1 MGAWAEP
8 TPAGVGYPAQL
19 TWAGRPARR
28 AREGFG
34 CWRCGWPGSGTRED
48 AEPTGSPPTA
58 DQTVTALAG
67 AGCEIR
73 FFHHDLDGD
82 RTPVVDAVSL
92 EGVRFKTVT
101 LPAPRTLARI
111 ERGPRRFPSR
121 RRPLLGE
128 RLPPR
133 RGGRSRGARPRR
145 DHRGDLP
152 PPLRPGSERPGRVM
166 RRLYHYHAPRLQE
179 YDRCIALSRDQR
191 DLLVRAG
198 VAPDRIVVMP
208 NAVDTERICPGPSGL
223 KQALGAELM
232 ISFLGRLD
240 PEKRVEEL
248 IHSFLG
254 RRLAVRPSARH
265 RRHRQPG
272 SPAPRHRRSRGAG
285 ALPRDG
291 DEHGGPPG
299 AAPGDRSLCPSLDAE
314 GLSLAL
320 LEAMA
325 AGCAIVATD
334 AGEHGAV
341 LDGAGLVMPGPPPG
355 AGPGRGF
362 GTVARRPPMPVGGSA
377 RRPAAGPSPITASTP
392 TSRTSSASTRRP
404 PPVARSAARRGR
416 SGEPESSGVRRGG
429 SGRADP
435 LASSAG
441 RRAWSVVPTSGTD
454 RISSSPPAS
463 RARSWI
469 RLRPRC
475 PASSCWWRRSA
486 VKPMPSSTIRRSSLP
501 ASLPT
506 APPHGGRGR
515 AGRRC
520 GAPPG

>member
-1 MGAWAEP
+1 MAMRVAWFGH
-8 TPAGVGYPAQL
+8 AGG
-19 TWAGRPARR
+19 RR
-28 AREGFG
+28 ADGL
-34 CWRCGWPGSGTRED
+34 
-48 AEPTGSPPTA
+48 TA
-58 DQTVTALAG
+58 YSDQTVTALAG

-111 ERGPRRFPSR
+111 ERALADF
-121 RRPLLGE
+121 RPDVVHCSVSVSLLDGAVA
-128 RLPPR
+128 RVARGLGATTVATCHLPYAPAQ
-133 RGGRSRGARPRR
+133 SAR
-145 DHRGDLP
+145 
-152 PPLRPGSERPGRVM
+152 GRVM

-254 RRLAVRPSARH
+254 RRWPSDHLLVIAGTGSQD
-265 RRHRQPG
+265 RRLR
-272 SPAPRHRRSRGAG
+272 AIAG
-285 ALPRDG
+285 AEGQVRFLGMVTSMEDRLELLRATDLFVLP
-291 DEHGGPPG
+291 
-299 AAPGDRSLCPSLDAE
+299 STAE

-341 LDGAGLVMPGPPPG
+341 LDGAGLVIPVHPLEPALGEALERLHADPD
-355 AGPGRGF
+355 
-362 GTVARRPPMPVGGSA
+362 ARRRLGQ
-377 RRPAAGPSPITASTP
+377 AA
-392 TSRTSSASTRRP
+392 
-404 PPVARSAARRGR
+404 
-416 SGEPESSGVRRGG
+416 
-429 SGRADP
+429 
-435 LASSAG
+435 
-441 RRAWSVVPTSGTD
+441 
-454 RISSSPPAS
+454 
-463 RARSWI
+463 
-469 RLRPRC
+469 
-475 PASSCWWRRSA
+475 
-486 VKPMPSSTIRRSSLP
+486 
-501 ASLPT
+501 
-506 APPHGGRGR
+506 RGR
-515 AGRRC
+515 AVAHHGLDTYVTDLLGVYASAAAGREVG
-520 GAPPG
+520 GAAR

>member
-1 MGAWAEP
+1 MRVAWFGH
-8 TPAGVGYPAQL
+8 AGG
-19 TWAGRPARR
+19 RR
-28 AREGFG
+28 ADGL
-34 CWRCGWPGSGTRED
+34 
-48 AEPTGSPPTA
+48 TA
-58 DQTVTALAG
+58 YSDQTVTALAG

-111 ERGPRRFPSR
+111 ERALADF
-121 RRPLLGE
+121 RPDVVHCSVSVSLLDGAVA
-128 RLPPR
+128 RVARGLGATTVATCHLPYAPAQ
-133 RGGRSRGARPRR
+133 SAR
-145 DHRGDLP
+145 
-152 PPLRPGSERPGRVM
+152 GRVM

-254 RRLAVRPSARH
+254 RRWPSDHLLVIAGTGSQD
-265 RRHRQPG
+265 RRLR
-272 SPAPRHRRSRGAG
+272 AIAG
-285 ALPRDG
+285 AEGQVRFLGMVTSMEDRLELLRATDLFVLP
-291 DEHGGPPG
+291 
-299 AAPGDRSLCPSLDAE
+299 STAE

-341 LDGAGLVMPGPPPG
+341 LHGAGLVIPVHPLEPALGEALERLHADPD
-355 AGPGRGF
+355 
-362 GTVARRPPMPVGGSA
+362 ARRRLGQ
-377 RRPAAGPSPITASTP
+377 AA
-392 TSRTSSASTRRP
+392 
-404 PPVARSAARRGR
+404 
-416 SGEPESSGVRRGG
+416 
-429 SGRADP
+429 
-435 LASSAG
+435 
-441 RRAWSVVPTSGTD
+441 
-454 RISSSPPAS
+454 
-463 RARSWI
+463 
-469 RLRPRC
+469 
-475 PASSCWWRRSA
+475 
-486 VKPMPSSTIRRSSLP
+486 
-501 ASLPT
+501 
-506 APPHGGRGR
+506 RGR
-515 AGRRC
+515 AVAHHGLDTYVTDLLGVYASAAAGREVG
-520 GAPPG
+520 GAAR

>member
-1 MGAWAEP
+1 MAMRVAWFGH
-8 TPAGVGYPAQL
+8 AGG
-19 TWAGRPARR
+19 RR
-28 AREGFG
+28 ADGL
-34 CWRCGWPGSGTRED
+34 
-48 AEPTGSPPTA
+48 TA
-58 DQTVTALAG
+58 YSDQTVTALAG

-111 ERGPRRFPSR
+111 ERALADF
-121 RRPLLGE
+121 RPDVVHCSVSVSLLDGAVA
-128 RLPPR
+128 RVARGLGATTVATCHLPYAPAQ
-133 RGGRSRGARPRR
+133 SAR
-145 DHRGDLP
+145 
-152 PPLRPGSERPGRVM
+152 GRVM

-254 RRLAVRPSARH
+254 RRWPSDHLLVIAGTGSQD
-265 RRHRQPG
+265 RRLR
-272 SPAPRHRRSRGAG
+272 AIAG
-285 ALPRDG
+285 AEGQVRFLG
-291 DEHGGPPG
+291 MVTSME
-299 AAPGDRSLCPSLDAE
+299 DRLELLRATDLFVLSSTAE

-341 LDGAGLVMPGPPPG
+341 LDGAGLVIPVHPLEPALGEALERLHADPD
-355 AGPGRGF
+355 
-362 GTVARRPPMPVGGSA
+362 ARRRLGQ
-377 RRPAAGPSPITASTP
+377 AA
-392 TSRTSSASTRRP
+392 
-404 PPVARSAARRGR
+404 
-416 SGEPESSGVRRGG
+416 
-429 SGRADP
+429 
-435 LASSAG
+435 
-441 RRAWSVVPTSGTD
+441 
-454 RISSSPPAS
+454 
-463 RARSWI
+463 
-469 RLRPRC
+469 
-475 PASSCWWRRSA
+475 
-486 VKPMPSSTIRRSSLP
+486 
-501 ASLPT
+501 
-506 APPHGGRGR
+506 RGR
-515 AGRRC
+515 AVAHHGLDTYVTDLLGVYASAAAGREVG
-520 GAPPG
+520 GAAR

>member
-1 MGAWAEP
+1 MRVAWFGH
-8 TPAGVGYPAQL
+8 AGG
-19 TWAGRPARR
+19 RR
-28 AREGFG
+28 ADGL
-34 CWRCGWPGSGTRED
+34 
-48 AEPTGSPPTA
+48 TA
-58 DQTVTALAG
+58 YSDQTVTALAG

-111 ERGPRRFPSR
+111 ERALADF
-121 RRPLLGE
+121 RPDVVHCSVSVSLLDGAVA
-128 RLPPR
+128 RVARGLGATTVATCHLPYAPAQ
-133 RGGRSRGARPRR
+133 SAR
-145 DHRGDLP
+145 
-152 PPLRPGSERPGRVM
+152 GRVM

-254 RRLAVRPSARH
+254 RRWPSDHLLVIAGTGSQD
-265 RRHRQPG
+265 RRLR
-272 SPAPRHRRSRGAG
+272 AIAG
-285 ALPRDG
+285 AEGQVRFLGMVTSMEDRLELLRATDLFVLP
-291 DEHGGPPG
+291 
-299 AAPGDRSLCPSLDAE
+299 STAE

-341 LDGAGLVMPGPPPG
+341 LDGAGLVIPVHPLEPALGEALERLHADPD
-355 AGPGRGF
+355 
-362 GTVARRPPMPVGGSA
+362 ARRRLGQ
-377 RRPAAGPSPITASTP
+377 AA
-392 TSRTSSASTRRP
+392 
-404 PPVARSAARRGR
+404 
-416 SGEPESSGVRRGG
+416 
-429 SGRADP
+429 
-435 LASSAG
+435 
-441 RRAWSVVPTSGTD
+441 
-454 RISSSPPAS
+454 
-463 RARSWI
+463 
-469 RLRPRC
+469 
-475 PASSCWWRRSA
+475 
-486 VKPMPSSTIRRSSLP
+486 
-501 ASLPT
+501 
-506 APPHGGRGR
+506 RGR
-515 AGRRC
+515 AVAHHGLDTYVTDLLGVYASAAAGREVG
-520 GAPPG
+520 GAAR